1 MLKTRWFKIL
11 NDVWGNKTRSLLVVL
26 SIAVGVGVV
35 GIINNARYMIEDDL
49 YTQYGAGNPA
59 SVSLYLSPFQ
69 DDVLDEIQA
78 VDEVESVEARR
89 LVEASM
95 LREGQ
100 PAQDMVL
107 TVVPEIEDIEV
118 NQLTFIEGDD
128 RLRYAEIIL
137 EGQTAKELD
146 KQVGDLVSVRM
157 ENGKTFSLKVRAI
170 VQNIYEMPYSISNR
184 MSGFITM
191 DTLELMGE
199 QPFYNR
205 LDVVV
210 ADPDN
215 TREGV
220 LQVGAMLRDEILQPA
235 GVFVGSIQ
243 VPGMDSDPGE
253 HWAQNQ
259 ISGFVLILQV
269 MSILA
274 IFLSGGLV
282 INTISAILTQQVKQ
296 IGIMRSIGAVPGQI
310 SGMFILNILIFS
322 LVGWL
327 IAIPISLLGSYGL
340 TSFAASY
347 LNFTVSGMRL
357 VPEIFT
363 LITVIAFIVPVGVA
377 LVPIIKGTKIK
388 IFDAIYQQGL
398 VNEDQKP
405 WLERLLSRLKFLSP
419 ASVLSMLNTFRNVP
433 RLAITL
439 ITLVLA
445 GATFVAAFST
455 RASLNAQ
462 IGEFTRYAEFD
473 ASIEISDPQVLV
485 DDVEAAALEVPGV
498 VYAEGWAQVGGIFI
512 RSDESEG
519 EEVGLVGLPAETQTV
534 NPDLLSGRWLTDT
547 DRTGVVINQDLAQQE
562 DEIAVGDPIT
572 IRVMGQEYTFE
583 VVGITSKHLVGPRV
597 YLTETGFAEMSGM
610 DGMVNVVRVRTDLD
624 QIADAETQA
633 KVGAALEDSFA
644 ELGYSN
650 GGVQL
655 QSDFS
660 NYLSEPFSIILI
672 VLVVMAGL
680 LALVGGLSLAGTM
693 GINVMERTREIGV
706 LRSVGASNGA
716 IRQVVVLEGVV
727 IAVFS
732 WLLVGLV
739 SGPTAAALAGAV
751 MDAVLKTQ
759 LTFSYSFIGLFFWLA
774 IIVMI
779 GALSSLTPARNAVRL
794 TVREVLDYE

>member
-11 NDVWGNKTRSLLVVL
+11 NDVWGNKTRSLLVIL

-69 DDVLDEIQA
+69 EDVLDEIKA
-78 VDEVESVEARR
+78 VNEVESVEARR

-118 NQLTFIEGDD
+118 NQLTLIEGSQD
-128 RLRYAEIIL
+128 LRYAEIIL
-137 EGQTAKELD
+137 EGQTAKDLD
-146 KQVGDLVSVRM
+146 KHVGDLVLVRM
-157 ENGKTFSLKVRAI
+157 ENGKAFSLKVRAI

-184 MSGFITM
+184 MSGFISM
-191 DTLELMGE
+191 DTLELLGE
-199 QPFYNR
+199 MPYYNR

-215 TREGV
+215 TRDGV
-220 LQVGAMLRDEILQPA
+220 LQVGAKLRDEVLQPA
-235 GVFVGSIQ
+235 GIIVGSIQ

-327 IAIPISLLGSYGL
+327 IAIPISLVGSYGL

-405 WLERLLSRLKFLSP
+405 WLERILSRLKFLSP
-419 ASVLSMLNTFRNVP
+419 ASVLSLLNTFRNIP

-485 DDVEAAALEVPGV
+485 GDVEAAALDVPRV

-512 RSDESEG
+512 RSDASEG
-519 EEVGLVGLPAETQTV
+519 EEVDLVGLPPDTQTI
-534 NPDLLSGRWLTDT
+534 NPDLLSGRWLTDS
-547 DRTGVVINQDLAQQE
+547 DRTAVVINQDLAQQE
-562 DEIAVGDPIT
+562 EEIMVGDQIS
-572 IRVMGQEYTFE
+572 IRVRGQDYPFE

-597 YLTETGFAEMSGM
+597 YLNEAGFSEISGV

-633 KVGAALEDSFA
+633 AIGGALEDSFA
-644 ELGYSN
+644 ELGYST

-680 LALVGGLSLAGTM
+680 LAVVGGLSLAGTM

-739 SGPTAAALAGAV
+739 SGPTAAALASAV

-759 LTFSYSFIGLFFWLA
+759 LTFSFSFVGLFIWLA

>member
-11 NDVWGNKTRSLLVVL
+11 NDVWGNKTRSLLVIL

-49 YTQYGAGNPA
+49 YTQYGTGNPA

-69 DDVLDEIQA
+69 DDVLDEIKA
-78 VDEVESVEARR
+78 VNEVESVEARR

-100 PAQDMVL
+100 SAQDMVL
-107 TVVPEIEDIEV
+107 TVVPDIEDIEV
-118 NQLTFIEGDD
+118 NQLTLIEGSED
-128 RLRYAEIIL
+128 LRYAEIIL

-146 KQVGDLVSVRM
+146 KQAGDLVLVRM
-157 ENGKTFSLKVRAI
+157 ENGKAFSLKVRAI

-184 MSGFITM
+184 MSGFISM

-199 QPFYNR
+199 MPYYNR

-220 LQVGAMLRDEILQPA
+220 LQVGAKLRDEILQPA

-243 VPGMDSDPGE
+243 IPGMDSDPGE

-327 IAIPISLLGSYGL
+327 LAIPISLVGSYGL

-363 LITVIAFIVPVGVA
+363 LITVIAFIVPLGVA
-377 LVPIIKGTKIK
+377 LVPIVRGTKIK

-405 WLERLLSRLKFLSP
+405 WLERALGRLKFLSP

-439 ITLVLA
+439 VTLVLA

-485 DDVEAAALEVPGV
+485 DDVEAAALDVPGV
-498 VYAEGWAQVGGIFI
+498 VYAEGWAQVGGIFM
-512 RSDESEG
+512 RSDSSEG
-519 EEVGLVGLPAETQTV
+519 EEVNLVGLPPDTQTIT
-534 NPDLLSGRWLTDT
+534 PDLLSGRWLTDS

-562 DEIAVGDPIT
+562 GEIEVGDPIT
-572 IRVMGQEYTFE
+572 IRVMGDDYAFE

-597 YLTETGFAEMSGM
+597 YLNETGFSEISGVE
-610 DGMVNVVRVRTDLD
+610 GMVNLVRVRTDPD
-624 QIADAETQA
+624 QVADAETQA
-633 KVGAALEDSFA
+633 AVGGALEDSFT
-644 ELGYSN
+644 ELGYSE

-759 LTFSYSFIGLFFWLA
+759 LTFSYSFSGLFIWLA
-774 IIVMI
+774 IIVII